1 MELEDLV
8 RDIPS
13 TVKAASVPAIFC
25 FDAFVVVLSIL
36 DRPDPEGLSV
46 AVTLIAFSFPSLAF
60 KTRV

>member
-13 TVKAASVPAIFC
+13 TVKVASVPAIFC

-46 AVTLIAFSFPSLAF
+46 AVTL
-60 KTRV
+60 